1 MTNQPNPGQ
10 EPEPSRDRRSRPFLL
25 RRTTIAVSTILIT
38 GAVGGYWWGRM
49 FVYERLAPLVEK
61 NLSESLKRPV
71 KLGRVEAF
79 SLNSLRVGASSIPA
93 TPNDPDQV
101 TVESVEVE
109 FNPIQLLLT
118 RQLNLDIT
126 LIEPD
131 AYIEQNQDGL
141 WLSTAIEE
149 EEARGPVRT
158 EIQTLRL
165 QDANLVLVPY
175 PKPGA
180 RRLPVRISQADG
192 TVRFFDRNE
201 RITYEATGQSATG
214 GEIALEGET
223 LRSQDLT
230 NIEIQFQNQL
240 ASEVDR
246 LVKLPV
252 NLLSGRLSGNVG
264 LQLRPNEKQPVLNGT
279 ARFNNVTLSIPQV
292 PQRFSQAQGGLQ
304 FRNGIIRL
312 DNVRTFYGKIPIVAN
327 GDIDPQDAF
336 NLTARMLPVDLA
348 TVISTLNLE
357 LPFPARGRAVADLR
371 LTGPIQKPVLSGTA
385 RTLGRSQLDRV
396 ALRSASAQFAL
407 NTAASALNIRNV
419 RATPVAGG
427 TVTGNG
433 AVKLGDRGGL
443 VLDFQA
449 QNVPGDAIARD
460 YGANLSGITI
470 GQVDAQAQIF
480 GTPENLQTVVRWQAP
495 QATYPARGEVVVAG
509 GNTLLRNTVLNVAG
523 GTVAARGQLANGR
536 WQAFVEASQ
545 IQLDRFSPE
554 LRGLFSTVDEI
565 ALSGTLDS
573 FSPSNI
579 RANGKVFFSEG
590 IALVEQPLTAAI
602 RWNGDRLV
610 VENATTPNFAA
621 GAPGVQAEGTIAVQ
635 LEGAGAPA
643 IAGLNLDVQARGY
656 DLQDLPFQLP
666 NNIQLAGTADFVGE
680 VTGSLTNL
688 NVVGTQG
695 RNSLA
700 LRNFALNGNR
710 FESPLRGNLA
720 YRTGRGLDL
729 NVQGRQDVI
738 ALRTDANNQPIAFN
752 IRQGEN
758 VASGRQQ
765 DGVLIVNSNSFSLGL
780 LSNFAGGSGVAIPP
794 IAGNL
799 RTEGLRVNL
808 ADQSVSGRI
817 EIDNLLIDPLGRRIA
832 DGENRYSTPLVGSLQ
847 GGRFVGDID
856 YRNGV
861 ATLSNGELQ
870 QGIIQNREFV
880 VTSRFLVDGSF
891 TAGADPKVNATLTIA
906 EGSRIQDVFRTVQ
919 LYDVNDV
926 MALFEMDAPIADD
939 VDPRILEPVP
949 AGLPDASLSVQ
960 LRRLAEVEALLER
973 QRQQR
978 QDAAIPAL
986 SELTGLISGT
996 ASVSGSLRSGL
1007 EFQADFD
1014 GKNWQWGPYT
1024 FEEVAIDIGE
1034 ESGFADGALSLL
1046 PLRFQFDDAVL
1057 SFSGQ
1062 VGAGQQSAQVR
1073 LENLPV
1079 DALERFISPEQLGA
1093 LPVDIR
1099 GNVNAIA
1106 TISGTLSSPQVIG
1119 EVQLADAV
1127 LNNKQVEQARGSFQ
1141 FIDDR
1146 LDFGS
1151 RVLVEGPEPVIARG
1165 NIPIPL
1171 PFTTA
1176 QPTNDINLQLNV
1188 RNEGLA
1194 VLNLFSPQVSW
1205 VSGNA
1210 QVQLAIDGTLFQPV
1224 ARGFAQFQ
1232 NATIAVQ
1239 ALAADDP
1246 NDRLLTNI
1254 NGKATFEGGVIR
1266 VQEFQGDY
1274 PRGGLVKAQGVL
1286 PLTSIDDLQA
1296 NDTPLTVVLDNI
1308 ALNLRGLY
1316 EGGVNGG
1323 IVVTGTA
1330 FSPRIGGE
1338 IRLANGQILLP
1349 DQGTT
1354 AANGGGNG
1362 GEGGADQSEVEFNNL
1377 RLVLGDRIRV
1387 TQQPILNFVADGTLT
1402 INGSINDIRPNGVI
1416 NLRAGQVNLFTTQF
1430 VLERGYPQI
1439 AEFIPQQ
1446 GLDPNLNVRLIASVP
1461 EVTRSR
1467 LPSEA
1472 LPSEILDNP
1481 APTSSLGALQTI
1493 RIQARIDD
1501 APASQLADNLELTSS
1516 PARSE
1521 EEIISLLGGG
1531 FVATL
1536 GRGTDSTL
1544 GLANLAG
1551 SALLTNIQGLIGN
1564 TLGLSEFRLFPTL
1577 IPSDEARGES
1587 ALGLAAEAGIDIT
1600 ENLSFSV
1607 LRILTADRPTQFG
1620 LRYRLSD
1627 KVRVR
1632 SYTDLSGDS
1641 GAIVEYESRF

>member
-10 EPEPSRDRRSRPFLL
+10 EPEPRRSRRSRPFLL
-25 RRTTIAVSTILIT
+25 RRSTIAVSTILIT
-38 GAVGGYWWGRM
+38 GAAGGFWWGRM

-71 KLGRVEAF
+71 NLGRVEAF

-101 TVESVEVE
+101 TVESVEVR
-109 FNPIQLLLT
+109 FNPIQVLLT
-118 RQLNLDIT
+118 RNLNLDIT

-131 AYIEQNQDGL
+131 AYIEQDQDGL
-141 WLSTAIEE
+141 WISTAIEE
-149 EEARGPVRT
+149 EEERGPIRT
-158 EIQTLRL
+158 EIQSLRL

-180 RRLPVRISQADG
+180 KRVPVRVTQTDG

-201 RITYEATGQSATG
+201 RITYEATGRSATG
-214 GEIALEGET
+214 GELAIEGET
-223 LRSQDLT
+223 LRSEKLT
-230 NIEIQFQNQL
+230 NLEIQFQNQL

-252 NLLSGRLSGNVG
+252 NILSGRLNGNVG
-264 LQLRPNEKQPVLNGT
+264 LQLRPDQKQPVLNGT
-279 ARFNNVTLSIPQV
+279 ARFSNVTLAIPRV
-292 PQRFSQAQGGLQ
+292 PQRFNNAQGGLQ
-304 FRNGIIRL
+304 FRDGIIKL
-312 DNVRTFYGKIPIVAN
+312 DNVRAFYGKIPVLAN
-327 GDIDPQDAF
+327 GELDPEGEF

-348 TVISTLNLE
+348 TVINTLNLT
-357 LPFPARGRAVADLR
+357 LPFPARGRAVADLK
-371 LTGPIQKPVLSGTA
+371 LTGPTQKPVLSGTA
-385 RTLGRSQLDRV
+385 RTVGRSQLDRV

-407 NTAASALNIRNV
+407 NTAANALTIRNV
-419 RATPVAGG
+419 RATPLAGG

-449 QNVPGDAIARD
+449 RNVPGDAIARD

-470 GQVDAQAQIF
+470 GQVNAQAQIF
-480 GTPENLQTVVRWQAP
+480 GTPDNVQTVVRWQAP

-523 GTVAARGQLANGR
+523 GTVSARGQLANGR

-545 IQLDRFSPE
+545 IQLNQFSPE

-565 ALSGTLDS
+565 ALSGSLDS

-602 RWNGDRLV
+602 RWNGDRLLV
-610 VENATTPNFAA
+610 DNATTPNFAA
-621 GAPGVQAEGTIAVQ
+621 GAPGVQAEGAIAVQ

-643 IAGLNLDVQARGY
+643 IAGLDLDVQARGY
-656 DLQDLPFQLP
+656 NLQDLPFQLP

-688 NVVGTQG
+688 NVAGTQG

-710 FESPLRGNLA
+710 FESPLRGNLV
-720 YRTGRGLDL
+720 YSTRRGLDL
-729 NVQGRQDVI
+729 NVRGQQDVL
-738 ALRTDANNQPIAFN
+738 ALRTDGTNQPIAFT
-752 IRQGEN
+752 IRQGNN
-758 VASGRQQ
+758 VARGQQQ
-765 DGVLIVNSNSFSLGL
+765 DGVLVVSSDNFSLGL
-780 LSNFAGGSGVAIPP
+780 LSSFAGGAGVAIPP
-794 IAGNL
+794 IAGNV

-832 DGENRYSTPLVGSLQ
+832 AGENRYSTPLVGSVQ
-847 GGRFVGDID
+847 GGRFVGDIT

-870 QGIIQNREFV
+870 QGIIQDGQFV

-891 TAGADPKVNATLTIA
+891 TTGADPSVNATLTIA

-926 MALFEMDAPIADD
+926 AALFELNAPIADD

-973 QRQQR
+973 QRQER
-978 QDAAIPAL
+978 QDAAVPAL

-996 ASVSGSLRSGL
+996 ASISGSLRSGL
-1007 EFQADFD
+1007 DFQADFD

-1024 FEEVAIDIGE
+1024 FEQVAIDIGE
-1034 ESGFADGALSLL
+1034 ESGFTDGALSLR

-1073 LENLPV
+1073 LENLPIDV
-1079 DALERFISPEQLGA
+1079 LERFIPPEQLA
-1093 LPVDIR
+1093 SLPVDIR
-1099 GNVNAIA
+1099 GDVNAIA
-1106 TISGTLSSPQVIG
+1106 TISGTVVDPQVIG
-1119 EVQLADAV
+1119 EVRLDNAI
-1127 LNNKQVEQARGSFQ
+1127 LNNKAVKEARGSFR

-1151 RVLVEGPEPVIARG
+1151 QLLVEGPEPVIARG

-1176 QPTNDINLQLNV
+1176 TPTNEINLQLNV

-1205 VSGNA
+1205 VSGNG
-1210 QVQLAIDGTLFQPV
+1210 QVQLEVDGTLFQPV
-1224 ARGFAQFQ
+1224 ARGFAQLQ

-1239 ALAADDP
+1239 ALAADNP

-1254 NGKATFEGGVIR
+1254 NGRATFEGGVIR

-1286 PLTSIDDLQA
+1286 PLTSTDDLQA
-1296 NDTPLTVVLDNI
+1296 SDTPLTVVLDNI
-1308 ALNLRGLY
+1308 DLNLRGLY

-1323 IVVTGTA
+1323 IVVTGTT

-1349 DQGTT
+1349 DQGTA
-1354 AANGGGNG
+1354 AANGGNG
-1362 GEGGADQSEVEFNNL
+1362 GEEGADQSEVEFNDL
-1377 RLVLGDRIRV
+1377 RLVLGDRIRI
-1387 TQQPILNFVADGTLT
+1387 TQQPILNFVADGSLT
-1402 INGSINDIRPNGVI
+1402 INGSLNDIRPDGVI
-1416 NLRAGQVNLFTTQF
+1416 TLRSGQVNLFTTQF
-1430 VLERGYPQI
+1430 VLERGYPQT

-1472 LPSEILDNP
+1472 LPSEILDTP
-1481 APTSSLGALQTI
+1481 TSTSSLGALQTV

-1516 PARSE
+1516 PARTE

-1600 ENLSFSV
+1600 QNISFSV

-1620 LRYRLSD
+1620 LRYRVND
-1627 KVRVR
+1627 NVRVR
-1632 SYTDLSGDS
+1632 SYTDFSGDS